1 MEETNKP
8 IIAITIGDVNSIAPE
23 VIIKALEDN
32 RILKMMTPVV
42 YGSGKI
48 LSYYRKALNIKDFN
62 YFQLKKLDE
71 LSHKKLN
78 VLNLWEETINIT
90 MGESTA
96 EGGKYAFISI
106 KQAVQ
111 DAMDGVVDAI
121 VTAPINKH
129 NIQSEDFKFA
139 GHTEY
144 LAETASVKES
154 LMLLVDGD
162 LRVGVVTG
170 HIPITEVA
178 SKVTKEQIHKKLTV
192 LEKSLKMDFGISK
205 PKIAV
210 LGLNPHAGDNG
221 VIGLEEEEI
230 IKPLIQEWKEKGKLV
245 FGPFPADGFFGNGQ
259 YKNFDAVLAMYHDQ
273 GLIPFKT
280 LAFANGVN
288 FTAGLP
294 FVRTSPDHGTAYDIT
309 GKNLADETSM
319 RQALFL
325 ALEIL
330 KNRKEYS

>member
-1 MEETNKP
+1 MEEEKKP
-8 IIAITIGDVNSIAPE
+8 IVAITIGDVNSIAPE
-23 VIIKALEDN
+23 VIIKSLEDN
-32 RILKMMTPVV
+32 RILKMMSPVV

-62 YFQLKKLDE
+62 YFQLKKIEDLD
-71 LSHKKLN
+71 SRKLN
-78 VLNLWEETINIT
+78 VLNLWDETVNIT
-90 MGESTA
+90 MGESTPEA
-96 EGGKYAFISI
+96 GKYAFISI
-106 KQAVQ
+106 KQATE
-111 DAMDGVVDAI
+111 DAIEKKVDAV

-144 LAETASVKES
+144 LAQTTKSDDS

-170 HIPITEVA
+170 HIPLKEV
-178 SKVTKEQIHKKLTV
+178 SNQLTKKKIEKKLSIM
-192 LEKSLKMDFGISK
+192 EKSLRVDFGISK
-205 PKIAV
+205 PRIAL

-221 VIGLEEEEI
+221 VIGSEDDEI
-230 IKPLIQEWKEKGKLV
+230 LKPLIQEWKEKGKLV
-245 FGPFPADGFFGNGQ
+245 YGPFPSDGFFGNGTF
-259 YKNFDAVLAMYHDQ
+259 KKFDGVLAMYHDQ

-288 FTAGLP
+288 YTAGLP
-294 FVRTSPDHGTAYDIT
+294 IVRTSPDHGTAYDLC
-309 GKNLADETSM
+309 GKNQADETSM

-325 ALEIL
+325 ALEII